1 MKWTY
6 CQCDNK
12 YDESEPTA
20 WYSTAEDKWFCCSCG
35 NPRIRLPQ
43 ITPDKIAAVEE
54 AIDIMDDPRHDIGSF
69 TPQSLIVAFAD
80 MLKGDDN
87 EVS

>member
-1 MKWTY
+1 M
-6 CQCDNK
+6 QCPKCKLNTPDFK
-12 YDESEPTA
+12 RWPDVGEDFFIASCSEC
-20 WYSTAEDKWFCCSCG
+20 YG
-35 NPRIRLPQ
+35 Q
-43 ITPDKIAAVEE
+43 IKIHILTPDKIAAVEE